1 MDTTRILIVGDSISH
16 GREGDWT
23 WRYRLWQWTRLHR
36 VPAEFVGPYH
46 GTVPPDD
53 PDPPRPPPLPTDPD
67 LPFRGWPRTDGGYA
81 QGVDAEFLSC
91 CRHFAVGGRQA
102 MQAKHLVAEQIAEL
116 QPDLCLVQLGF
127 NDLAWGVSGPSD
139 TLASMRELVAR
150 ARSVNP
156 SLKFAIANVPHRTPY
171 FGGDAL
177 PGLTD
182 EYNAL
187 LAAAI
192 PTWSTPSSRII
203 HVPFCK
209 HYTRKPPQQLPL
221 T

>member
-1 MDTTRILIVGDSISH
+1 MEATRILIVGDSISH

-53 PDPPRPPPLPTDPD
+53 PDPPRPPPLPTDPAP
-67 LPFRGWPRTDGGYA
+67 PFRGWPRTDGGYA
-81 QGVDAEFLSC
+81 QGIDAEFLSC

-102 MQAKHLVAEQIAEL
+102 MQAKHLVAEQITEL

-156 SLKFAIANVPHRTPY
+156 SLKFAIANVPQRTPY

-187 LAAAI
+187 LAVAI
-192 PTWSTPSSRII
+192 PKWSTTSSPII
-203 HVPFCK
+203 HVPFCEN
-209 HYTRKPPQQLPL
+209 YTRKLPLQLP
-221 T
+221 